1 MNKKILMVI
10 DTVSPIVSDGSNNMN
25 ISNNNTTT
33 EAGTDISPD
42 MSTSDCCK
50 KVNKGASKSND
61 NDGVCEVI
69 GRLQYMSTDDNNI
82 ISVCANCGKE
92 GDNVNN
98 NCNKCKMV
106 RYCNASCKKKHRHK
120 HKKECEEH
128 QRLATEKHNEE
139 LRIAAAL
146 HDIELFKQ
154 PPPLEDCPICFLRIP
169 SLTTGYR
176 HMSCC
181 GKVICSG
188 CIHAPQYDNQGNEVD
203 NEKCPFCRTP
213 TPYTDEEEMEREKKR
228 IEMNDPIAMTNLGNY
243 YRDGTNGFP
252 QDYDKAL
259 EHYHRAGELGDA
271 RAYSAIGYAYHFGEG
286 AEHDMKRAMHYYEL
300 AAIGGN
306 EVARN
311 NLGTWEKR
319 EGIKERA
326 LKHYMIAVRDGY
338 ANSLDLIKSMYTN
351 GHATKEDYMKAL
363 QLYQTYL
370 GEIKSDQRDKAAA
383 ADEDC
388 RYY

>member
-1 MNKKILMVI
+1 
-10 DTVSPIVSDGSNNMN
+10 MN

-33 EAGTDISPD
+33 EAGTDIS
-42 MSTSDCCK
+42 
-50 KVNKGASKSND
+50 ND

-69 GRLQYMSTDDNNI
+69 GQLQYMSTDDNN

-98 NCNKCKMV
+98 ICNKCKMV
-106 RYCNASCKKKHRHK
+106 KYCNASCKKKHRHK

-139 LRIAAAL
+139 LRIAAEK
-146 HDIELFKQ
+146 HDEELFKQ
-154 PPPLEDCPICFLRIP
+154 PPPEDDCPICFIRLP
-169 SLTTGYR
+169 LGTGMTY
-176 HMSCC
+176 MSCC
-181 GKVICSG
+181 GKRICSG
-188 CIHAPQYDNQGNEVD
+188 CIYAPVYDHKGNEVD
-203 NEKCPFCRTP
+203 NEKCPFCRIP
-213 TPYTDEEEMEREKKR
+213 TPYTNEEAMERKKKR

-243 YRDGTNGFP
+243 YRDGRNGFP

-259 EHYHRAGELGDA
+259 ELWHRAGELGYA
-271 RAYSAIGYAYHFGEG
+271 GAYSAIGYAYHFGKG

-338 ANSLDLIKSMYTN
+338 ANSLDTIKRMYTN